1 MLIYCLMVMQYCEE
15 DSWNLILKLFGSNEP
30 SGLYEIM

>member
-1 MLIYCLMVMQYCEE
+1 MVMQDYEGN
-15 DSWNLILKLFGSNEP
+15 SWNLILKLFGSNKL